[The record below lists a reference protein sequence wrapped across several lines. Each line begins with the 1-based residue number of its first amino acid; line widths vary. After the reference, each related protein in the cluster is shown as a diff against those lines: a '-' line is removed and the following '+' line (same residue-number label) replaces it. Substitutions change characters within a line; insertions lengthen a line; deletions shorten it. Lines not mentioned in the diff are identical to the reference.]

1 MFVEASI
8 LHSVLVVNFFFNVSR
23 ETLFRDSL
31 YSAVV
36 VRCEVCILFRGMDM
50 FSTDVLV
57 IGSGV
62 AGLSFALKVAAFA
75 DVTLVTKKGRVDTAT
90 NLAQGGVAAVLS
102 QEDTSADHVR
112 DTLVSGDGLCD
123 EHIVR
128 MVVEEGPDRVREL
141 VDFGVNFQ
149 QGRNGE
155 EFDLGMEGGH
165 SARRVAHAHDLT
177 GREIE
182 RALLAKVEASS
193 RVQVLED
200 HLAIDLLLESKVSG
214 KKAAE
219 VDRCLGAYVLNRN
232 TGEVETRRAK
242 ATVLCSGGCGKV
254 YLYTTNPDI
263 ATGDGVAMAYRA
275 GARVA
280 NLEFIQFHPTCFFNR
295 QAKNFL
301 ISEAVRGEGGV
312 LINEKGQPFMTR
324 YDARGDLATRDAVA
338 RAIDSE
344 MKESGAD
351 CVYLD
356 ISHKDAGFLKN
367 RFPNI
372 YGTCKKFGVD
382 ITRQPIPVVPAA
394 HYMCGGVQV
403 DDWGVTSIANL
414 LAFGEV
420 ACTGLH
426 GANRLASNSLL
437 EAVVF
442 AHRGALWL
450 QENWHDIAIQTQ
462 LDVSDWRVGQARS
475 IEENVLISHN
485 WDQIRRLMWNYVGI
499 VRREKRLQLVERRLA
514 PILAEISEHFHDYL
528 LTPDLVELRN
538 LAVIAELIVR
548 SASLRKESRGLHYIV
563 DYPERDDVHFSGNT
577 LLCRSEQGRAEQC

>member
-1 MFVEASI
+1 MFHVK
-8 LHSVLVVNFFFNVSR
+8 HYVLSEVV
-23 ETLFRDSL
+23 
-31 YSAVV
+31 
-36 VRCEVCILFRGMDM
+36 M

-62 AGLSFALKVAAFA
+62 AGLSFALKVASFA
-75 DVTLVTKKGRVDTAT
+75 DVTLVTKKSCVDTAT

-102 QEDTSADHVR
+102 KDDRLEDHVN
-112 DTLVSGDGLCD
+112 DTLTSGAGLCH
-123 EHIVR
+123 ENIVR
-128 MVVEEGPDRVREL
+128 IVVEEGPERVREL
-141 VDFGVNFQ
+141 MDFGVRFQ
-149 QGRNGE
+149 KGRAGE

-182 RALLAKVEASS
+182 RALLAQVHASP
-193 RVQVLED
+193 RVKVLED
-200 HLAIDLLLESKVSG
+200 HLAIDLLLESKATG
-214 KKAAE
+214 E
-219 VDRCLGAYVLNRN
+219 NLEQDRCVGAYVLNRT
-232 TGEVETRRAK
+232 TGEVETRQAK

-280 NLEFIQFHPTCFFNR
+280 NLEFVQFHPTCFYNHR
-295 QAKNFL
+295 INNFL
-301 ISEAVRGEGGV
+301 ISEAVRGEGGI
-312 LINEKGQPFMTR
+312 LINDKGQPFMKR
-324 YDARGDLATRDAVA
+324 YDERGDLATRDAVA
-338 RAIDSE
+338 RGIDAE
-344 MKESGAD
+344 MKESGSD

-356 ISHKDAGFLKN
+356 ITHQDADFLQQ
-367 RFPNI
+367 RFPTI
-372 YGTCKKFGVD
+372 YGTCKKYGVD
-382 ITRQPIPVVPAA
+382 ITRDPIPVVPAA

-403 DDWGVTSIANL
+403 DEWGLSSVRNL
-414 LAFGEV
+414 LAFGETT
-420 ACTGLH
+420 CSGLH

-450 QENWHDIAIQTQ
+450 QKNWEEIAGRSIP
-462 LDVSDWRVGQARS
+462 VVHDWRVGHACS

-499 VRREKRLQLVERRLA
+499 VRREKRLQLVKRRLA
-514 PILAEISEHFHDYL
+514 PILAEIKEHFHDYL

-538 LAVIAELIVR
+538 IAIIAELIVR

-563 DYPERDDVHFSGNT
+563 DYPERDDVHFQKDT
-577 LLCRSEQGRAEQC
+577 VLAKRSPQGTGVDQC